1 MNDTNRITKI
11 SIQLASPQTIRDW
24 SHGEVKK
31 PETINYRTQRPEVD
45 GLFCEKIF
53 GPTKSWEC
61 RCGKYKK
68 IRFKGMICDKCGVEV
83 TKNTVRRERLGHIEL
98 ACPVSHI
105 WYFKTQPSKIGTILD
120 LTVKQLESVLY
131 YSKYIVLDPGN
142 QEETGLNKMDILTE
156 DQYKQVVAKV
166 GKKGFDARMGAE
178 AIKILLSQVDVDAII
193 EELTAEKAG
202 SVSTQRRLKIDKR
215 LEICEAFKASDNK
228 PEWMILDVIP
238 VLPPELRPMVP
249 LDGGRYATSDLNDL
263 YRRVIGRNN
272 RLKKLLDLGAP
283 EIIVRNE
290 KRMLQEAV
298 DALIDNG
305 RHGTPVKGS
314 TSATSNRQLKSLSDM
329 LKGKQ
334 GRFRQNLLGKRVD
347 YSGRSVIIVGP
358 ELKMHQC
365 GLPKEMALELFKPFV
380 IKKLVNTND
389 KLNIKT
395 ARKDVDN
402 RAPEVWDVLE
412 DIIKDHPV
420 LLNRAPT
427 LHRLSIQAFEP
438 VLVEGRAIKLHP
450 LVCTGFNADFDG
462 DQMAVHVPLSP
473 EAQAEARLLMLST
486 NNLLKPQDGKPI
498 TVPSQ
503 DMILGC
509 YYLTMEVPGDKGEGM
524 AFTSVDEA
532 IMAYDQHQLTLH
544 AMIKVRVSREIDGK
558 IETGLVES
566 TLGRFIFNEVV
577 PQDLGFV
584 DRSIPENHLKLEIDF
599 PKIADQKGG
608 KTEFAMGKK
617 KLEKIIARCIAVHGL
632 ERTTV
637 FLDDV
642 KAMGYKY
649 STISGISIG
658 IEDMIIPDIKD
669 KMIAAGDVEVD
680 EINEAAMEGFFTENE
695 RHKQVV
701 KVWEKTTDDITKAL
715 MENLDIYNPIRMMA
729 DSGAR
734 GSTSQI
740 KQLAGMR
747 GLMQDTTGATI
758 EIPIKSNLREGMNVL
773 EFFISSHG
781 ARKALSD
788 TALKTAESGYL
799 TRRLVDVS
807 QSVVVTE
814 TDCGTDDFTWVKEI
828 TETSNNKVN
837 VIKSLYDRLYGRYA
851 AEDIMNLQT
860 GEVIV
865 AKDEL
870 IDALKAEAICDS
882 VDKAKT
888 AAREARQKVID
899 SVKIKGEETP
909 EKIAERDEKAAAK
922 LAEAEASGKVLS
934 ETEIQHLGRIKIR
947 SVFDCRSRRGVC
959 TKCYGINLATGRPV
973 AVGEAVGI
981 IAAQSIGEPGTQL
994 TMRTFHSGGIAAS
1007 GEDITQGLPRVT
1019 EIFEARDPKGHGIIS
1034 SVPGSVRIV
1043 ENEKTKQKTIVVTPV
1058 YDADTQPILD
1068 AKGNPIEKVEY
1079 KVPSHATLTVKN
1091 GELIEAG
1098 DQIIDGK
1105 IDPKEIL
1112 KVKDIRAVQKY
1123 IISEI
1128 TKVYYSGG
1136 GVNINDKHIEII
1148 AKQMMRRVKI
1158 DEPGDTGFM
1167 TGTTVDW
1174 YNFISKNRDCEEQ
1187 GLTPAKGNI
1196 ILLGIA
1202 KAATAADS
1210 FMAAAS
1216 FQETAKVLT
1225 DAVIKGRT
1233 DNLTGIKE
1241 NVIIG
1246 SLIPAGTGI
1255 KAHNDITA
1263 VPVIR
1268 ENANLITGHEYGSEA
1283 SDEALFENAY
1293 LEAVKEKDAILDEQ
1307 DREAAAKLELD
1318 RDRI

>member
-462 DQMAVHVPLSP
+462 DQMAVHVPLSA
-473 EAQAEARLLMLST
+473 EAQAEARFLMLST
-486 NNLLKPQDGKPI
+486 NNLLKPQDGKPV
-498 TVPSQ
+498 TVPTQ

-509 YYLTMEVPGDKGEGM
+509 YYLTAEIEGDKGEGM
-524 AFTSVDEA
+524 VFSSLDEA
-532 IMAYDQHQLTLH
+532 MMAYHEHQLTLH
-544 AMIKVRVSREIDGK
+544 CMIKVRITREIDGVE
-558 IETGLVES
+558 ETGLVES
-566 TLGRFIFNEVV
+566 TLGRFIFNEIV

-584 DRSIPENHLKLEIDF
+584 DRKKPENRLKLEIDF
-599 PKIADQKGG
+599 PKLADQKERAA
-608 KTEFAMGKK
+608 KIKAEDPNKDFKYEFAMGKK
-617 KLEKIIARCIAVHGL
+617 KLEKIIAKCIAIHGL

-658 IEDMIIPDIKD
+658 IEDMIIPDIKE
-669 KMIAAGDVEVD
+669 KMIAEGD
-680 EINEAAMEGFFTENE
+680 
-695 RHKQVV
+695 
-701 KVWEKTTDDITKAL
+701 
-715 MENLDIYNPIRMMA
+715 
-729 DSGAR
+729 
-734 GSTSQI
+734 
-740 KQLAGMR
+740 
-747 GLMQDTTGATI
+747 
-758 EIPIKSNLREGMNVL
+758 
-773 EFFISSHG
+773 
-781 ARKALSD
+781 
-788 TALKTAESGYL
+788 
-799 TRRLVDVS
+799 
-807 QSVVVTE
+807 
-814 TDCGTDDFTWVKEI
+814 
-828 TETSNNKVN
+828 
-837 VIKSLYDRLYGRYA
+837 
-851 AEDIMNLQT
+851 
-860 GEVIV
+860 
-865 AKDEL
+865 
-870 IDALKAEAICDS
+870 
-882 VDKAKT
+882 
-888 AAREARQKVID
+888 
-899 SVKIKGEETP
+899 
-909 EKIAERDEKAAAK
+909 
-922 LAEAEASGKVLS
+922 
-934 ETEIQHLGRIKIR
+934 
-947 SVFDCRSRRGVC
+947 
-959 TKCYGINLATGRPV
+959 
-973 AVGEAVGI
+973 
-981 IAAQSIGEPGTQL
+981 
-994 TMRTFHSGGIAAS
+994 
-1007 GEDITQGLPRVT
+1007 
-1019 EIFEARDPKGHGIIS
+1019 
-1034 SVPGSVRIV
+1034 
-1043 ENEKTKQKTIVVTPV
+1043 
-1058 YDADTQPILD
+1058 
-1068 AKGNPIEKVEY
+1068 EKVE
-1079 KVPSHATLTVKN
+1079 ALN
-1091 GELIEAG
+1091 EEA
-1098 DQIIDGK
+1098 
-1105 IDPKEIL
+1105 E
-1112 KVKDIRAVQKY
+1112 
-1123 IISEI
+1123 
-1128 TKVYYSGG
+1128 
-1136 GVNINDKHIEII
+1136 
-1148 AKQMMRRVKI
+1148 M
-1158 DEPGDTGFM
+1158 GF
-1167 TGTTVDW
+1167 
-1174 YNFISKNRDCEEQ
+1174 
-1187 GLTPAKGNI
+1187 
-1196 ILLGIA
+1196 
-1202 KAATAADS
+1202 
-1210 FMAAAS
+1210 
-1216 FQETAKVLT
+1216 
-1225 DAVIKGRT
+1225 
-1233 DNLTGIKE
+1233 
-1241 NVIIG
+1241 
-1246 SLIPAGTGI
+1246 
-1255 KAHNDITA
+1255 
-1263 VPVIR
+1263 
-1268 ENANLITGHEYGSEA
+1268 
-1283 SDEALFENAY
+1283 
-1293 LEAVKEKDAILDEQ
+1293 
-1307 DREAAAKLELD
+1307 
-1318 RDRI
+1318 

>member
-544 AMIKVRVSREIDGK
+544 AMIKVRVSKEIDGK

-882 VDKAKT
+882 VDKAKE

-1034 SVPGSVRIV
+1034 SVPGNVKIV

>member
-427 LHRLSIQAFEP
+427 LHRLS
-438 VLVEGRAIKLHP
+438 L
-450 LVCTGFNADFDG
+450 
-462 DQMAVHVPLSP
+462 
-473 EAQAEARLLMLST
+473 
-486 NNLLKPQDGKPI
+486 
-498 TVPSQ
+498 
-503 DMILGC
+503 
-509 YYLTMEVPGDKGEGM
+509 
-524 AFTSVDEA
+524 
-532 IMAYDQHQLTLH
+532 
-544 AMIKVRVSREIDGK
+544 
-558 IETGLVES
+558 
-566 TLGRFIFNEVV
+566 
-577 PQDLGFV
+577 
-584 DRSIPENHLKLEIDF
+584 
-599 PKIADQKGG
+599 
-608 KTEFAMGKK
+608 
-617 KLEKIIARCIAVHGL
+617 
-632 ERTTV
+632 
-637 FLDDV
+637 
-642 KAMGYKY
+642 Y
-649 STISGISIG
+649 S
-658 IEDMIIPDIKD
+658 
-669 KMIAAGDVEVD
+669 
-680 EINEAAMEGFFTENE
+680 
-695 RHKQVV
+695 
-701 KVWEKTTDDITKAL
+701 
-715 MENLDIYNPIRMMA
+715 
-729 DSGAR
+729 
-734 GSTSQI
+734 
-740 KQLAGMR
+740 
-747 GLMQDTTGATI
+747 
-758 EIPIKSNLREGMNVL
+758 
-773 EFFISSHG
+773 
-781 ARKALSD
+781 
-788 TALKTAESGYL
+788 
-799 TRRLVDVS
+799 
-807 QSVVVTE
+807 
-814 TDCGTDDFTWVKEI
+814 
-828 TETSNNKVN
+828 
-837 VIKSLYDRLYGRYA
+837 
-851 AEDIMNLQT
+851 
-860 GEVIV
+860 
-865 AKDEL
+865 
-870 IDALKAEAICDS
+870 
-882 VDKAKT
+882 
-888 AAREARQKVID
+888 
-899 SVKIKGEETP
+899 
-909 EKIAERDEKAAAK
+909 
-922 LAEAEASGKVLS
+922 
-934 ETEIQHLGRIKIR
+934 
-947 SVFDCRSRRGVC
+947 
-959 TKCYGINLATGRPV
+959 
-973 AVGEAVGI
+973 
-981 IAAQSIGEPGTQL
+981 
-994 TMRTFHSGGIAAS
+994 
-1007 GEDITQGLPRVT
+1007 
-1019 EIFEARDPKGHGIIS
+1019 
-1034 SVPGSVRIV
+1034 
-1043 ENEKTKQKTIVVTPV
+1043 
-1058 YDADTQPILD
+1058 
-1068 AKGNPIEKVEY
+1068 
-1079 KVPSHATLTVKN
+1079 
-1091 GELIEAG
+1091 
-1098 DQIIDGK
+1098 
-1105 IDPKEIL
+1105 
-1112 KVKDIRAVQKY
+1112 
-1123 IISEI
+1123 
-1128 TKVYYSGG
+1128 
-1136 GVNINDKHIEII
+1136 
-1148 AKQMMRRVKI
+1148 
-1158 DEPGDTGFM
+1158 
-1167 TGTTVDW
+1167 
-1174 YNFISKNRDCEEQ
+1174 
-1187 GLTPAKGNI
+1187 
-1196 ILLGIA
+1196 
-1202 KAATAADS
+1202 
-1210 FMAAAS
+1210 
-1216 FQETAKVLT
+1216 
-1225 DAVIKGRT
+1225 
-1233 DNLTGIKE
+1233 
-1241 NVIIG
+1241 
-1246 SLIPAGTGI
+1246 
-1255 KAHNDITA
+1255 
-1263 VPVIR
+1263 
-1268 ENANLITGHEYGSEA
+1268 
-1283 SDEALFENAY
+1283 
-1293 LEAVKEKDAILDEQ
+1293 
-1307 DREAAAKLELD
+1307 
-1318 RDRI
+1318 